1 MERLELDT
9 QKSLYPAIEISIK
22 GKDGKPTIYESHKLT
37 HKFNQTILPIET
49 KIQGG
54 MDAQSFYDWVGLM
67 YGVEKEVLENL
78 AHMEVV
84 EIYVYTSKAIRKS
97 MQDRLGKEVDFFQAE
112 LTNAQIRAGIEPT
125 FPPKKPKRTIPS
137 PKNPKRS
144 GGKD

>member
-1 MERLELDT
+1 M
-9 QKSLYPAIEISIK
+9 
-22 GKDGKPTIYESHKLT
+22 
-37 HKFNQTILPIET
+37 PIET

-67 YGVEKEVLENL
+67 FGVEKEVLDEL

-97 MQDRLGKEVDFFQAE
+97 MQDRLGKEVEFFQAE
-112 LTNAQIRAGIEPT
+112 LTNAQIRAGIKPT
-125 FPPKKPKRTIPS
+125 FEPKKPKRTIPNS
-137 PKNPKRS
+137 KNSKRS